1 MGKCRMYKV
10 FCFCFV
16 NYTLIMLQAM
26 KKELENEEI
35 QRERKGMKEK

>member
-1 MGKCRMYKV
+1 MPNVQG